1 MAGQMHRMYAAM
13 RTIWKA
19 FNTVTHRVMLGKLI
33 QIGLASSQEKLS
45 EEAVNRR

>member
-1 MAGQMHRMYAAM
+1 MAGQIHRVYAAM

-19 FNTVTHRVMLGKLI
+19 FNIVTHRVMLEKLI
-33 QIGLASSQEKLS
+33 QIGLASSQGKLS